1 MKRANRFDNRGFS
14 LAEVMLTVAILVVL
28 FALAMIP
35 ISKYQ
40 KEFRQQELDSKAEL
54 VFTAV
59 QNRMTQLQA
68 AGMESLYAWTRDGD
82 RGINKLGLE
91 PWGNTD
97 SNIGE
102 NTLCYVTSADKLQE
116 NCAAADL
123 FPEGQADDELWNADW
138 VVEYD
143 PKGGSVYAVF
153 YGGSGMAQR
162 YSPSEFDRL
171 RSRAYRISDG
181 AQVGYYSGDTVEIET
196 TGTLEP
202 YAEIINTDHLQLRVI
217 CPLKGMTLSFQ
228 ARIWELDATGAE
240 TGDPVVVPF
249 SVDEVKWDAPNYVA
263 TMTLDSL
270 EKGMRFAKQ
279 TRFHGLTPGKNLKIT
294 VTVTSDNPLVD
305 KGSCTVTTNSLFA
318 DLKDGDTAELRYA
331 RHLQNLDQASELSED
346 ITKAV
351 QTRDIDFAG
360 DADDEWKALYGDL
373 GFTPVRNSN
382 LEQLEGAET
391 GSATGVY
398 PVIYD
403 LPVDVAS
410 DAGLIQSV
418 SAGKMLLLKNIRLSG
433 ANVTGKTATSSAVG
447 ALVGCVNG
455 ALTLENCQ
463 VYLSRSH
470 GHVGPDANRNKQWLQ
485 GGDTGGLV
493 GRIEA
498 GGSAEIQNSFA
509 ATTAAGVMSVGGLVG
524 RVDGELSVTHSYA
537 DCYLTLE
544 KGSQGIAGGLVGVGI
559 DTATLKVEDAYA
571 AGFLTAD
578 QTAGIAGMRASLTNV
593 YTACALM
600 TERAEG
606 GYDTDGKLTY
616 STVTGG
622 SAAGQVYYLCNGE
635 ENVVLGESRTW
646 TSADRTEA
654 AAELGDAFTDETS
667 GLNTVRYELKVS
679 GLSSYTF
686 PRLKNLPHYG
696 DWKAEFESGA
706 LAYYEYYADGSYGFY
721 GGNIDTLKDTKAVLG
736 DGYAAVYEGTVPPAS
751 LTVTLN
757 YTVKGVQ
764 AKKEITLNGTNAV
777 TVQANGRT
785 YQLLRFSKEDL
796 ETAGAVDN
804 YYITAIGNERTYSFN
819 PHFAKTAV
827 EGAAVIEKTAEQ
839 TISIRTARQLNNLS
853 RYYSDYRDTISEI
866 ASFAQELNIDYSA
879 YDWAHYTAL
888 GTVVT
893 TQPPIG
899 ESEALS
905 FIHEYDGGCHT
916 ITGVRFTDNG
926 TYMGLFGYNRGQLRD
941 IVLTQA
947 VAADASGP
955 MLRMSARMKTAYIGV
970 LAGVNSGTITN
981 CAVAGYQLQV
991 QAYSASTVYA
1001 GGLVGSNLGGR
1012 IRGCSAEFPL
1022 LYAASTYAK
1031 LYVGGLVGNSSG
1043 QIRQSYV
1050 TGAVNIEE
1058 IKGGGVT
1065 LAGFAAENGGSIQN
1079 SYCAV
1084 SMISAGA
1091 ETKGFTVGGIVRD
1104 CYYLNGGTYAFRG
1117 SVALYDAADSS
1128 GAQPVTDE
1136 KLSGQKIGGFGT
1148 VSASYDH
1155 AATDE
1160 ENYPYPGSVTNAAG
1174 DYVHYGDWVMESDL
1188 GKLGVFYWEY
1198 ETGGANNGY
1207 HISYI
1212 GFDGSA
1218 EKRGESLCETHD
1230 DGGVITRFGYGY
1242 YWKDGQTKPAFTTS
1256 KFCAGTT
1263 AVSEIS
1269 EKLREQIPGYTFTA
1283 FESGENGL
1291 RLLSADER
1299 NAEWKLSTGNYTY
1312 TYSICPFFGN
1322 AFNYISG
1329 TGTSGAE
1336 DNIQPGTPET
1346 DGKGLAYQIR
1356 SADQLQFINW
1366 SYVDG
1371 TGSATRL
1378 VTKNNYKLFPYLQ
1391 YTNSTGTAKQTRT
1404 DAERN
1409 RPAQSWQQTHDLNG
1423 ANQEEGKAEKQENNR
1438 QFYPIAGAVDHITTN
1453 NSYSMVLYN
1462 WFGGSYDGGNYYI
1475 KNLNIESPC
1484 YNVGLFGT
1492 TAGVDIRNIV
1502 LYSDNNAVIQRR
1514 TEQSDWGNSGGESDI
1529 MRYQCAYAMGGLVG
1543 IAYRYHNDPGS
1554 VITNCAIAG
1563 YVIQDN
1569 SKNLL
1574 RLGEAVVGGLI
1585 GVSNLDLKQCS
1596 AVVDIQ
1602 VNCTHIWRN
1611 DSGLNAAKYG
1621 NFIRVGG
1628 LVGGLRDKAT
1638 DCYTGG
1644 KITVSKETLKE
1655 RVRTGSW
1662 GSNNTHFAD
1671 GSEAVEVKW
1680 PIAGNGSNANPA
1692 TYVFIGGIGGS
1703 GFSAN
1708 FQNFTGVNNT
1718 SADGAPK
1725 FYNCYTYINLPDMEG
1740 TITAISLIGST
1751 ADRYKYTTYTV
1762 ENCYYLKSIKDQAS
1776 FAKASKTYNP
1786 NNTNSM
1792 YTLLYNKPDVQ
1803 EAMFK
1808 GNMSYLTSYLWETSV
1823 KYGSEVKGLTGL
1835 TYDQMAQRIG
1845 DANIQTANGL
1855 NKTFG
1860 SFKDAL
1866 NNGRTGSE
1874 AAYDWVTTEEQD
1886 AQGNNIPVHGK
1897 YSFPGSTDALLGQDF
1912 PFPTVLRQEKQGQTM
1927 NLHYGTWPLHGLF
1940 WSKGIASMDLIAD
1953 YKDRAAGSSIQMELK
1968 PYELG
1973 ISDAP
1978 QVNFEYTD
1986 AAIVQVSAVWNADKK
2001 SYDVTLKGL
2010 KPGATE
2016 VTATIDYQGSTYEA
2030 RLLLTVTAEITIS
2043 TNIED
2048 VNCYVGEAA
2057 TMQLTAQDKL
2067 GKPLPYAKW
2076 SVTSSAPTVASAVI
2090 KDDTMVEIQGNS
2102 EGDAALTLQ
2111 VDCELPGVGTFSAS
2125 TIRSV
2130 SVRMQGILGVASDGR
2145 YWQGKLMKE
2154 TATGFA
2160 GFDWAEKPAEV
2171 TTFAENAPA
2180 CGEETLFL
2188 YAQGMDAALANYSVE
2203 SVTVQSGT
2211 SSVEVAPGNTN
2222 GTYWV
2227 LPGAKQTSGDY
2238 TVLPLQLFGKS
2249 EGEVTLSVVLKDQR
2263 SGKTLTFEGVEY
2275 TIRPPLLHS
2284 VTYITGQGTSEKTET
2299 VIVKGD
2305 TVTLPK
2311 PGNAGIQSFLY
2322 WHRNNGD
2329 TPNSTEYPAGFVF
2342 PLTGDVIFQA
2352 VYK

>member
-270 EKGMRFAKQ
+270 EEGMRFAKQ

-403 LPVDVAS
+403 LPVDVTS

-559 DTATLKVEDAYA
+559 DTVTLKVEDAYA

-593 YTACALM
+593 YTACAPM
-600 TERAEG
+600 TERVEG

-622 SAAGQVYYLCNGE
+622 SAAGQVYYLCDGE
-635 ENVVLGESRTW
+635 ENVVLGASRTW

-991 QAYSASTVYA
+991 QAAS
-1001 GGLVGSNLGGR
+1001 
-1012 IRGCSAEFPL
+1012 PL
-1022 LYAASTYAK
+1022 
-1031 LYVGGLVGNSSG
+1031 
-1043 QIRQSYV
+1043 
-1050 TGAVNIEE
+1050 
-1058 IKGGGVT
+1058 
-1065 LAGFAAENGGSIQN
+1065 
-1079 SYCAV
+1079 
-1084 SMISAGA
+1084 
-1091 ETKGFTVGGIVRD
+1091 
-1104 CYYLNGGTYAFRG
+1104 
-1117 SVALYDAADSS
+1117 AL
-1128 GAQPVTDE
+1128 P
-1136 KLSGQKIGGFGT
+1136 
-1148 VSASYDH
+1148 
-1155 AATDE
+1155 
-1160 ENYPYPGSVTNAAG
+1160 
-1174 DYVHYGDWVMESDL
+1174 
-1188 GKLGVFYWEY
+1188 
-1198 ETGGANNGY
+1198 
-1207 HISYI
+1207 
-1212 GFDGSA
+1212 
-1218 EKRGESLCETHD
+1218 
-1230 DGGVITRFGYGY
+1230 
-1242 YWKDGQTKPAFTTS
+1242 
-1256 KFCAGTT
+1256 
-1263 AVSEIS
+1263 
-1269 EKLREQIPGYTFTA
+1269 
-1283 FESGENGL
+1283 
-1291 RLLSADER
+1291 
-1299 NAEWKLSTGNYTY
+1299 
-1312 TYSICPFFGN
+1312 
-1322 AFNYISG
+1322 
-1329 TGTSGAE
+1329 
-1336 DNIQPGTPET
+1336 
-1346 DGKGLAYQIR
+1346 
-1356 SADQLQFINW
+1356 
-1366 SYVDG
+1366 
-1371 TGSATRL
+1371 
-1378 VTKNNYKLFPYLQ
+1378 
-1391 YTNSTGTAKQTRT
+1391 
-1404 DAERN
+1404 
-1409 RPAQSWQQTHDLNG
+1409 
-1423 ANQEEGKAEKQENNR
+1423 
-1438 QFYPIAGAVDHITTN
+1438 
-1453 NSYSMVLYN
+1453 
-1462 WFGGSYDGGNYYI
+1462 
-1475 KNLNIESPC
+1475 
-1484 YNVGLFGT
+1484 
-1492 TAGVDIRNIV
+1492 
-1502 LYSDNNAVIQRR
+1502 
-1514 TEQSDWGNSGGESDI
+1514 
-1529 MRYQCAYAMGGLVG
+1529 
-1543 IAYRYHNDPGS
+1543 
-1554 VITNCAIAG
+1554 
-1563 YVIQDN
+1563 
-1569 SKNLL
+1569 
-1574 RLGEAVVGGLI
+1574 
-1585 GVSNLDLKQCS
+1585 
-1596 AVVDIQ
+1596 
-1602 VNCTHIWRN
+1602 
-1611 DSGLNAAKYG
+1611 
-1621 NFIRVGG
+1621 
-1628 LVGGLRDKAT
+1628 
-1638 DCYTGG
+1638 
-1644 KITVSKETLKE
+1644 
-1655 RVRTGSW
+1655 
-1662 GSNNTHFAD
+1662 
-1671 GSEAVEVKW
+1671 
-1680 PIAGNGSNANPA
+1680 
-1692 TYVFIGGIGGS
+1692 
-1703 GFSAN
+1703 
-1708 FQNFTGVNNT
+1708 
-1718 SADGAPK
+1718 
-1725 FYNCYTYINLPDMEG
+1725 
-1740 TITAISLIGST
+1740 
-1751 ADRYKYTTYTV
+1751 
-1762 ENCYYLKSIKDQAS
+1762 
-1776 FAKASKTYNP
+1776 
-1786 NNTNSM
+1786 
-1792 YTLLYNKPDVQ
+1792 
-1803 EAMFK
+1803 
-1808 GNMSYLTSYLWETSV
+1808 
-1823 KYGSEVKGLTGL
+1823 
-1835 TYDQMAQRIG
+1835 
-1845 DANIQTANGL
+1845 
-1855 NKTFG
+1855 
-1860 SFKDAL
+1860 
-1866 NNGRTGSE
+1866 
-1874 AAYDWVTTEEQD
+1874 
-1886 AQGNNIPVHGK
+1886 
-1897 YSFPGSTDALLGQDF
+1897 
-1912 PFPTVLRQEKQGQTM
+1912 
-1927 NLHYGTWPLHGLF
+1927 
-1940 WSKGIASMDLIAD
+1940 
-1953 YKDRAAGSSIQMELK
+1953 
-1968 PYELG
+1968 
-1973 ISDAP
+1973 
-1978 QVNFEYTD
+1978 
-1986 AAIVQVSAVWNADKK
+1986 
-2001 SYDVTLKGL
+2001 
-2010 KPGATE
+2010 
-2016 VTATIDYQGSTYEA
+2016 
-2030 RLLLTVTAEITIS
+2030 
-2043 TNIED
+2043 
-2048 VNCYVGEAA
+2048 
-2057 TMQLTAQDKL
+2057 
-2067 GKPLPYAKW
+2067 
-2076 SVTSSAPTVASAVI
+2076 
-2090 KDDTMVEIQGNS
+2090 
-2102 EGDAALTLQ
+2102 
-2111 VDCELPGVGTFSAS
+2111 
-2125 TIRSV
+2125 
-2130 SVRMQGILGVASDGR
+2130 
-2145 YWQGKLMKE
+2145 
-2154 TATGFA
+2154 
-2160 GFDWAEKPAEV
+2160 
-2171 TTFAENAPA
+2171 
-2180 CGEETLFL
+2180 
-2188 YAQGMDAALANYSVE
+2188 
-2203 SVTVQSGT
+2203 
-2211 SSVEVAPGNTN
+2211 
-2222 GTYWV
+2222 
-2227 LPGAKQTSGDY
+2227 
-2238 TVLPLQLFGKS
+2238 
-2249 EGEVTLSVVLKDQR
+2249 
-2263 SGKTLTFEGVEY
+2263 
-2275 TIRPPLLHS
+2275 
-2284 VTYITGQGTSEKTET
+2284 
-2299 VIVKGD
+2299 
-2305 TVTLPK
+2305 
-2311 PGNAGIQSFLY
+2311 
-2322 WHRNNGD
+2322 
-2329 TPNSTEYPAGFVF
+2329 
-2342 PLTGDVIFQA
+2342 
-2352 VYK
+2352 

>member
-1 MKRANRFDNRGFS
+1 MNRELTGREKVMLLILIVLVMALGYYKLIFEPINDQVAAYRDSTEQEQTELTTELVRAEQLKKMESAVAELRQRGDVKPIPAYDNSKALMVELHRILASAQEYSLDFSAGTTEEDYIVLRPISLSYTTATYTQSRAILDALSGSDYMNKISNLSIQTETGRGESGVKTAMVITYFEVRQ

-270 EKGMRFAKQ
+270 EEGMRFAKQ

-391 GSATGVY
+391 GSAAGVY

-403 LPVDVAS
+403 LPVDVTS

-418 SAGKMLLLKNIRLSG
+418 SAGKMLLKNIRLSG

-493 GRIEA
+493 GRIKA

-600 TERAEG
+600 TERVEG

-622 SAAGQVYYLCNGE
+622 SAAGQVYYLCDGE
-635 ENVVLGESRTW
+635 ENVVLGVSRTW

-736 DGYAAVYEGTVPPAS
+736 DGYAAVYEGSVPPAS

-764 AKKEITLNGTNAV
+764 TKKEITLNGTNAV
-777 TVQANGRT
+777 TIQANGRT

-796 ETAGAVDN
+796 ETAGAVEN
-804 YYITAIGNERTYSFN
+804 YYIAAIGNERTYSFN

-955 MLRMSARMKTAYIGV
+955 VLRMSARMKTAYIGV

-1299 NAEWKLSTGNYTY
+1299 NAEWTLTVGTY
-1312 TYSICPFFGN
+1312 TYRYSVCPFFGN
-1322 AFNYISG
+1322 AFNYMSG

-1423 ANQEEGKAEKQENNR
+1423 ANQEAGKAEKQENNR

-1475 KNLNIESPC
+1475 KNLNIDSPC

-1492 TAGVDIRNIV
+1492 TAGADIRNIV

-1611 DSGLNAAKYG
+1611 DSGLNAARYG

-2030 RLLLTVTAEITIS
+2030 RLLVTVTAEITVS

-2048 VNCYVGEAA
+2048 VSLEGLDYVVYLYHGSSPPSRARTRAHNSSPLTPRNSSSAA
-2057 TMQLTAQDKL
+2057 VWSKVWNRASRRPVSTPLL
-2067 GKPLPYAKW
+2067 GAAKEPLP
-2076 SVTSSAPTVASAVI
+2076 
-2090 KDDTMVEIQGNS
+2090 
-2102 EGDAALTLQ
+2102 
-2111 VDCELPGVGTFSAS
+2111 GT
-2125 TIRSV
+2125 
-2130 SVRMQGILGVASDGR
+2130 
-2145 YWQGKLMKE
+2145 E
-2154 TATGFA
+2154 
-2160 GFDWAEKPAEV
+2160 
-2171 TTFAENAPA
+2171 
-2180 CGEETLFL
+2180 
-2188 YAQGMDAALANYSVE
+2188 
-2203 SVTVQSGT
+2203 
-2211 SSVEVAPGNTN
+2211 
-2222 GTYWV
+2222 
-2227 LPGAKQTSGDY
+2227 
-2238 TVLPLQLFGKS
+2238 
-2249 EGEVTLSVVLKDQR
+2249 QR
-2263 SGKTLTFEGVEY
+2263 
-2275 TIRPPLLHS
+2275 
-2284 VTYITGQGTSEKTET
+2284 
-2299 VIVKGD
+2299 
-2305 TVTLPK
+2305 
-2311 PGNAGIQSFLY
+2311 
-2322 WHRNNGD
+2322 
-2329 TPNSTEYPAGFVF
+2329 
-2342 PLTGDVIFQA
+2342 
-2352 VYK
+2352 

>member
-270 EKGMRFAKQ
+270 EEEMRFAKQ

-524 RVDGELSVTHSYA
+524 RVDGKLSVTHSYA

-559 DTATLKVEDAYA
+559 DTAMLKVEDAYA

-593 YTACALM
+593 YTACAPM
-600 TERAEG
+600 TERVEG

-622 SAAGQVYYLCNGE
+622 SAAGRVYYLCDGE
-635 ENVVLGESRTW
+635 ENVVLGASRTW

-706 LAYYEYYADGSYGFY
+706 LVYYEYYADGSYGFY

-764 AKKEITLNGTNAV
+764 TKKEITLNGTIAV

-866 ASFAQELNIDYSA
+866 ASFAQELNID
-879 YDWAHYTAL
+879 L
-888 GTVVT
+888 
-893 TQPPIG
+893 
-899 ESEALS
+899 
-905 FIHEYDGGCHT
+905 
-916 ITGVRFTDNG
+916 
-926 TYMGLFGYNRGQLRD
+926 
-941 IVLTQA
+941 
-947 VAADASGP
+947 
-955 MLRMSARMKTAYIGV
+955 
-970 LAGVNSGTITN
+970 
-981 CAVAGYQLQV
+981 
-991 QAYSASTVYA
+991 
-1001 GGLVGSNLGGR
+1001 
-1012 IRGCSAEFPL
+1012 
-1022 LYAASTYAK
+1022 
-1031 LYVGGLVGNSSG
+1031 
-1043 QIRQSYV
+1043 
-1050 TGAVNIEE
+1050 
-1058 IKGGGVT
+1058 
-1065 LAGFAAENGGSIQN
+1065 
-1079 SYCAV
+1079 
-1084 SMISAGA
+1084 
-1091 ETKGFTVGGIVRD
+1091 
-1104 CYYLNGGTYAFRG
+1104 
-1117 SVALYDAADSS
+1117 
-1128 GAQPVTDE
+1128 
-1136 KLSGQKIGGFGT
+1136 
-1148 VSASYDH
+1148 
-1155 AATDE
+1155 
-1160 ENYPYPGSVTNAAG
+1160 
-1174 DYVHYGDWVMESDL
+1174 
-1188 GKLGVFYWEY
+1188 
-1198 ETGGANNGY
+1198 
-1207 HISYI
+1207 
-1212 GFDGSA
+1212 
-1218 EKRGESLCETHD
+1218 
-1230 DGGVITRFGYGY
+1230 
-1242 YWKDGQTKPAFTTS
+1242 
-1256 KFCAGTT
+1256 
-1263 AVSEIS
+1263 
-1269 EKLREQIPGYTFTA
+1269 
-1283 FESGENGL
+1283 
-1291 RLLSADER
+1291 
-1299 NAEWKLSTGNYTY
+1299 
-1312 TYSICPFFGN
+1312 
-1322 AFNYISG
+1322 
-1329 TGTSGAE
+1329 
-1336 DNIQPGTPET
+1336 
-1346 DGKGLAYQIR
+1346 
-1356 SADQLQFINW
+1356 
-1366 SYVDG
+1366 
-1371 TGSATRL
+1371 
-1378 VTKNNYKLFPYLQ
+1378 
-1391 YTNSTGTAKQTRT
+1391 
-1404 DAERN
+1404 
-1409 RPAQSWQQTHDLNG
+1409 
-1423 ANQEEGKAEKQENNR
+1423 
-1438 QFYPIAGAVDHITTN
+1438 
-1453 NSYSMVLYN
+1453 
-1462 WFGGSYDGGNYYI
+1462 
-1475 KNLNIESPC
+1475 
-1484 YNVGLFGT
+1484 
-1492 TAGVDIRNIV
+1492 
-1502 LYSDNNAVIQRR
+1502 
-1514 TEQSDWGNSGGESDI
+1514 
-1529 MRYQCAYAMGGLVG
+1529 
-1543 IAYRYHNDPGS
+1543 
-1554 VITNCAIAG
+1554 
-1563 YVIQDN
+1563 
-1569 SKNLL
+1569 
-1574 RLGEAVVGGLI
+1574 
-1585 GVSNLDLKQCS
+1585 
-1596 AVVDIQ
+1596 
-1602 VNCTHIWRN
+1602 
-1611 DSGLNAAKYG
+1611 
-1621 NFIRVGG
+1621 
-1628 LVGGLRDKAT
+1628 
-1638 DCYTGG
+1638 
-1644 KITVSKETLKE
+1644 
-1655 RVRTGSW
+1655 
-1662 GSNNTHFAD
+1662 
-1671 GSEAVEVKW
+1671 
-1680 PIAGNGSNANPA
+1680 
-1692 TYVFIGGIGGS
+1692 
-1703 GFSAN
+1703 
-1708 FQNFTGVNNT
+1708 
-1718 SADGAPK
+1718 
-1725 FYNCYTYINLPDMEG
+1725 
-1740 TITAISLIGST
+1740 SLIH
-1751 ADRYKYTTYTV
+1751 
-1762 ENCYYLKSIKDQAS
+1762 I
-1776 FAKASKTYNP
+1776 
-1786 NNTNSM
+1786 
-1792 YTLLYNKPDVQ
+1792 
-1803 EAMFK
+1803 
-1808 GNMSYLTSYLWETSV
+1808 
-1823 KYGSEVKGLTGL
+1823 
-1835 TYDQMAQRIG
+1835 
-1845 DANIQTANGL
+1845 
-1855 NKTFG
+1855 
-1860 SFKDAL
+1860 
-1866 NNGRTGSE
+1866 
-1874 AAYDWVTTEEQD
+1874 
-1886 AQGNNIPVHGK
+1886 
-1897 YSFPGSTDALLGQDF
+1897 
-1912 PFPTVLRQEKQGQTM
+1912 
-1927 NLHYGTWPLHGLF
+1927 
-1940 WSKGIASMDLIAD
+1940 
-1953 YKDRAAGSSIQMELK
+1953 
-1968 PYELG
+1968 
-1973 ISDAP
+1973 
-1978 QVNFEYTD
+1978 
-1986 AAIVQVSAVWNADKK
+1986 
-2001 SYDVTLKGL
+2001 
-2010 KPGATE
+2010 
-2016 VTATIDYQGSTYEA
+2016 
-2030 RLLLTVTAEITIS
+2030 
-2043 TNIED
+2043 
-2048 VNCYVGEAA
+2048 
-2057 TMQLTAQDKL
+2057 
-2067 GKPLPYAKW
+2067 
-2076 SVTSSAPTVASAVI
+2076 
-2090 KDDTMVEIQGNS
+2090 
-2102 EGDAALTLQ
+2102 
-2111 VDCELPGVGTFSAS
+2111 
-2125 TIRSV
+2125 
-2130 SVRMQGILGVASDGR
+2130 
-2145 YWQGKLMKE
+2145 
-2154 TATGFA
+2154 
-2160 GFDWAEKPAEV
+2160 
-2171 TTFAENAPA
+2171 
-2180 CGEETLFL
+2180 
-2188 YAQGMDAALANYSVE
+2188 
-2203 SVTVQSGT
+2203 
-2211 SSVEVAPGNTN
+2211 
-2222 GTYWV
+2222 
-2227 LPGAKQTSGDY
+2227 
-2238 TVLPLQLFGKS
+2238 
-2249 EGEVTLSVVLKDQR
+2249 
-2263 SGKTLTFEGVEY
+2263 
-2275 TIRPPLLHS
+2275 
-2284 VTYITGQGTSEKTET
+2284 
-2299 VIVKGD
+2299 
-2305 TVTLPK
+2305 
-2311 PGNAGIQSFLY
+2311 
-2322 WHRNNGD
+2322 
-2329 TPNSTEYPAGFVF
+2329 
-2342 PLTGDVIFQA
+2342 
-2352 VYK
+2352 